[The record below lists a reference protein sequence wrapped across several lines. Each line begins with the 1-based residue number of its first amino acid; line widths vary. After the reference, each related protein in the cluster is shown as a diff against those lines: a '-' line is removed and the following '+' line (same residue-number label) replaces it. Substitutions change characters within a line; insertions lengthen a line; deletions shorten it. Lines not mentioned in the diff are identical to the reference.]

1 MAEDNRGRV
10 FAPGRGHC
18 TESRERRVMDKLVMC
33 AFQVRSW
40 LPRSDSLGLLAPRVA
55 VEARRSDR
63 LWGLR
68 VHSYIHELLRQ
79 ELPFHSPPPHTSP
92 PPRGAGKGPH
102 GPPCRVGPKTE
113 TWGAQ
118 ESSPHP
124 VSSSCFYPRLPSLLN
139 GHWWSDTRLFCS
151 AHNEHHR
158 YPGVAKVA
166 FESSLLAVTS
176 SH

>member
-1 MAEDNRGRV
+1 
-10 FAPGRGHC
+10 
-18 TESRERRVMDKLVMC
+18 MDKLVMC

-92 PPRGAGKGPH
+92 PP
-102 GPPCRVGPKTE
+102 
-113 TWGAQ
+113 WGASMGSTGQ
-118 ESSPHP
+118 L
-124 VSSSCFYPRLPSLLN
+124 CLL
-139 GHWWSDTRLFCS
+139 GH
-151 AHNEHHR
+151 
-158 YPGVAKVA
+158 
-166 FESSLLAVTS
+166 
-176 SH
+176 

>member
-1 MAEDNRGRV
+1 MAEDHRGRV

-79 ELPFHSPPPHTSP
+79 ELPFHSPPRTP
-92 PPRGAGKGPH
+92 PPPPGGLPWAAQGSSAYWGTKRKRGGLRNHLP
-102 GPPCRVGPKTE
+102 T
-113 TWGAQ
+113 Q
-118 ESSPHP
+118 YLHP
-124 VSSSCFYPRLPSLLN
+124 VFTPAYP
-139 GHWWSDTRLFCS
+139 HC
-151 AHNEHHR
+151 
-158 YPGVAKVA
+158 
-166 FESSLLAVTS
+166 
-176 SH
+176 